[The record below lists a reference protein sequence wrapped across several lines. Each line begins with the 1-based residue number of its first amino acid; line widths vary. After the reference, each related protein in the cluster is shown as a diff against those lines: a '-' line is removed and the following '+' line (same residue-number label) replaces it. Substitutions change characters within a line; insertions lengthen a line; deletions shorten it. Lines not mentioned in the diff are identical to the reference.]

1 MVLVSDGAG
10 VMMGKRS
17 GTAVRLEN
25 ELGKKLTKVWCSAH
39 RLEIALE
46 RSFEGPKSKKG
57 AGGVPGHADF
67 EKLINNIYTFY
78 GYN

>member
-10 VMMGKRS
+10 VMLGKRS

-25 ELGKKLTKVWCSAH
+25 ELEKKLTKVWCSAH

-46 RSFEGPKSKKG
+46 RSFEGPKTKST
-57 AGGVPGHADF
+57 GGVPGHADF

-78 GYN
+78 G